1 MWAKLTEFMHDFRI
15 LAAPYW
21 GSDEKWPARGLLAI
35 VVALSLAQV
44 GLLVALNS
52 WYQKFYDAL
61 QNLDQDAFW
70 RLILYFAALAATY
83 IAVLVYKVYWRQ
95 MLEIRWRRWLTD
107 RYVGDWMT
115 ERSYYRL
122 PLYETGTD
130 NPDQRIA
137 EDLKL
142 FVGGTLELSLGLLSQ
157 VVTLFSFV
165 GILWTVSG
173 SWNVPRTSIV
183 IPGYMVWAAL
193 GYAIV
198 GTWVTHLVGRPL
210 VQLNFMQQRF
220 EANFR
225 FGLVRVRENAEGIAL
240 YRGEADE
247 GRRLRDLFQSVW
259 QNWWEIMRRQ
269 KKLGALTASYDQAA
283 TLFPFIV
290 AAPRFFAKEI
300 QLGGLMQISNAFGR
314 VQDALSWVI
323 SAYAS
328 LAEWKATVDRLITF
342 RRALVSVRAEG
353 AHAGLTVA
361 GNGIEAVA
369 LRDVTLSLPNGTALL
384 SNVDAKL
391 ERGERVLVSGP
402 SGSGKSTLFRAIAG
416 LWPFGAGRIERPDT
430 SECLFLP
437 QKPYLPI
444 GTLRGALSYPASE
457 GAFSDDVLRA
467 RLEACHLGHLAGRLD
482 EVAHWEQRLSPGEQQ
497 RIAFARALLHA
508 PQWLFMDEA
517 SSALDSDMEG
527 QLYALLERELPETTW
542 VSIAHRAAIEKFHRR
557 RLAIRDD
564 GRLESAPLAR
574 PAPAPS

>member
-1 MWAKLTEFMHDFRI
+1 M
-15 LAAPYW
+15 
-21 GSDEKWPARGLLAI
+21 
-35 VVALSLAQV
+35 
-44 GLLVALNS
+44 
-52 WYQKFYDAL
+52 
-61 QNLDQDAFW
+61 
-70 RLILYFAALAATY
+70 
-83 IAVLVYKVYWRQ
+83 
-95 MLEIRWRRWLTD
+95 
-107 RYVGDWMT
+107 
-115 ERSYYRL
+115 
-122 PLYETGTD
+122 
-130 NPDQRIA
+130 
-137 EDLKL
+137 
-142 FVGGTLELSLGLLSQ
+142 
-157 VVTLFSFV
+157 
-165 GILWTVSG
+165 
-173 SWNVPRTSIV
+173 PRTSIV

-193 GYAIV
+193 VYAIV

-210 VQLNFMQQRF
+210 VRLNFMQQRF

-247 GRRLRDLFQSVW
+247 ARRLRDLFQSVW

-314 VQDALSWVI
+314 VQDALSWFI

-342 RRALVSVRAEG
+342 RRALVSVRAEARARG
-353 AHAGLTVA
+353 ASPWLRD
-361 GNGIEAVA
+361 GIEAVA
-369 LRDVTLSLPNGTALL
+369 LRDVTLALPNGTALL
-384 SNVDAKL
+384 SDVDAKL

-430 SECLFLP
+430 GECLFLP

-497 RIAFARALLHA
+497 RVAFARALLHA
-508 PQWLFMDEA
+508 AAWLFMDEA

>member
-1 MWAKLTEFMHDFRI
+1 MTTKLIDFLRAFRV

-21 GSDEKWPARGLLAI
+21 SSEEKWRARGLLAV

-70 RLILYFAALAATY
+70 RLIFWFAGLAATY

-107 RYVGDWMT
+107 RYVGDWMS

-130 NPDQRIA
+130 NPDQRVS

-157 VVTLFSFV
+157 IVTLCSFV

-173 SWNVPRTSIV
+173 SWAVPHTSLV

-193 GYAIV
+193 AYAIV

-210 VQLNFMQQRF
+210 VRLNFMQQRF

-240 YRGEADE
+240 YGGEADE
-247 GRRLRDLFQSVW
+247 SRRLRDLFQSVW

-283 TLFPFIV
+283 TLFPFFV

-314 VQDALSWVI
+314 VQDALSWFI

-328 LAEWKATVDRLITF
+328 LAEWKATVDRLVSF
-342 RRALVSVRAEG
+342 RQALVFVRAEG
-353 AHAGLTVA
+353 GRAGLEIRS
-361 GNGIEAVA
+361 NGLDAVA
-369 LRDVTLSLPNGTALL
+369 LRDVTLALPSGAALL
-384 SNVDAKL
+384 REVDTKL
-391 ERGERVLVSGP
+391 EQGERVLVSGP

-416 LWPFGAGRIERPDT
+416 LWPFGSGRIERPDT
-430 SECLFLP
+430 AQCLFLP

-444 GTLRGALSYPASE
+444 GTLRGALSYPAAE
-457 GAFSDDVLRA
+457 GAYADDAIRA
-467 RLEACHLGHLAGRLD
+467 RLEQCRLGHLVGRLD
-482 EVAHWEQRLSPGEQQ
+482 EVDHWEQRLSPGEQQ
-497 RIAFARALLHA
+497 RVAFVRALLHQPA
-508 PQWLFMDEA
+508 WLFMDEA

-527 QLYALLERELPETTW
+527 QLYALLERELPKTTW

-557 RLAIRDD
+557 RLAIRGD
-564 GRLESAPLAR
+564 GRLESAPLTPA
-574 PAPAPS
+574 APAPG

>member
-1 MWAKLTEFMHDFRI
+1 MWTKLSEFLHDFRI

-21 GSDEKWPARGLLAI
+21 SSEERWPARGLLAV

-70 RLILYFAALAATY
+70 RLILYFAGLAATY
-83 IAVLVYKVYWRQ
+83 IAVLVYRLYWRQ

-107 RYVGDWMT
+107 RYVGDWLR
-115 ERSYYRL
+115 ERTYYRL

-130 NPDQRIA
+130 NPDQRVA
-137 EDLKL
+137 EDLRL
-142 FVGGTLELSLGLLSQ
+142 FVGASLELTLGLLSSI
-157 VVTLFSFV
+157 VTLVSFV
-165 GILWTVSG
+165 GILWSVSG
-173 SWNVPRTSIV
+173 SWTVPGTSLT

-193 GYAIV
+193 LYSIA

-210 VQLNFMQQRF
+210 ARLNFMQQRF
-220 EANFR
+220 EADFR

-240 YRGEADE
+240 YRGEEDE
-247 GRRLRDLFQSVW
+247 ARRLRDLFGFVW
-259 QNWWEIMRRQ
+259 QNWWDIMRRR
-269 KKLGALTASYDQAA
+269 KKLGALTAGYDQAA
-283 TLFPFIV
+283 TLFPFFV

-314 VQDALSWVI
+314 VQDSLSWFVG
-323 SAYAS
+323 AYVS

-342 RRALVSVRAEG
+342 ERALLFVRAEG
-353 AHAGLTVA
+353 AREGLAVQA
-361 GNGIEAVA
+361 NGAEAVA
-369 LRDVTLSLPNGTALL
+369 LRDVTVALPSGTPLL
-384 SNVDAKL
+384 RGVDAKL

-430 SECLFLP
+430 AKCLFLP

-444 GTLRGALSYPASE
+444 GTLRGAVSYPAKE
-457 GAFSDDVLRA
+457 GAFPDELLRE
-467 RLEACHLGHLAGRLD
+467 RLEACRLGHLTSRLD

-497 RIAFARALLHA
+497 RVAFARALLHR
-508 PQWLFMDEA
+508 PEWLFMDEA

-557 RLAIRDD
+557 RLAIRGD
-564 GRLESAPLAR
+564 GRLESAPLAQ

>member
-1 MWAKLTEFMHDFRI
+1 MWTKLSEFLHDFRI

-70 RLILYFAALAATY
+70 RLILYFAALAASY

-157 VVTLFSFV
+157 VVTLCSFV

-173 SWNVPRTSIV
+173 SWTVPGTAIV

-210 VQLNFMQQRF
+210 VNLNFLQQRF

-342 RRALVSVRAEG
+342 RHALVSVRAES
-353 AHAGLTVA
+353 AHAGLAVA
-361 GNGIEAVA
+361 GNGIDAVA
-369 LRDVTLSLPNGTALL
+369 LRDVTLSLPNGSALL

-430 SECLFLP
+430 RECLFLP

-457 GAFSDDVLRA
+457 GAFADDVLRA
-467 RLEACHLGHLAGRLD
+467 RLEACHLGHLTGRLD

-497 RIAFARALLHA
+497 RVAFARALLHA
-508 PQWLFMDEA
+508 PKWLFMDEA

-542 VSIAHRAAIEKFHRR
+542 VSIAHRAAIERFHRR
-557 RLAIRDD
+557 RLAIRDG
-564 GRLESAPLAR
+564 GRLESAPLAQ
-574 PAPAPS
+574 ASPAPS